1 MVLGLGQCG
10 DTVGTR
16 TVSDQ
21 DGLKTVGRCGDR
33 DSTVWGRCGDQD
45 SVGTR
50 TVWGRDDVG
59 TVWGPGQCGDGTMWG
74 RCGDQDSVGTV
85 WGRTVWGR
93 CGDQDSVG
101 TVWGPGQCGDGVG
114 MVSDQDGSRL
124 PDQPLPG
131 KRAASRRQHLTSR
144 RPCGT
149 SSRMTDD
156 LQADGNS

>member
-1 MVLGLGQCG
+1 MLDQSASSKCG
-10 DTVGTR
+10 DGVGT
-16 TVSDQ
+16 
-21 DGLKTVGRCGDR
+21 GRCGDGVG
-33 DSTVWGRCGDQD
+33 TGRCGDG
-45 SVGTR
+45 VGT
-50 TVWGRDDVG
+50 
-59 TVWGPGQCGDGTMWG
+59 G
-74 RCGDQDSVGTV
+74 RCCDG
-85 WGRTVWGR
+85 
-93 CGDQDSVG
+93 VG